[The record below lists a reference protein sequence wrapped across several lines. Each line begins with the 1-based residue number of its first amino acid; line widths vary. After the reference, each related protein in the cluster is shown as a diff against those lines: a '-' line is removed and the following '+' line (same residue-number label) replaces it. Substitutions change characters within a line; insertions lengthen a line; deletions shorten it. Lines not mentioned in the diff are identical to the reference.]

1 MNVNKIQPVPSV
13 NKSNSGQVK
22 DNGNKP
28 LSSGIFQQLLNEQLH
43 RANKTSKMLDKKTE
57 EKSERKSED
66 AKTNAQQLRL
76 QDSMLQSIIAGQSKT
91 NKPNMTNVKKAYGQ

>member
-1 MNVNKIQPVPSV
+1 MNVNKVMPVPSV

-28 LSSGIFQQLLNEQLH
+28 LSNGIFQQLLNEQLH
-43 RANKTSKMLDKKTE
+43 KANKTSKELEKKAE

-66 AKTNAQQLRL
+66 AKANAQQLRA
-76 QDSMLQSIIAGQSKT
+76 QDSMLQSIIAGQST
-91 NKPNMTNVKKAYGQ
+91 NKPNMRDVKRAYGK